1 MAKKKKAA
9 VNPARGYA
17 TSSTPSKPKPE
28 IQKKPAIEVP
38 AEKDAK
44 GPSPSSVTTDEN
56 ATHLSVVADAKA
68 AHQQTPEELEEQLER
83 DDLQMIVEKNA
94 AKVRRDA
101 RRLDTKV
108 RTDCRVLRGQ
118 AQRVSLTPW
127 LPEELMQQVLD
138 LIQKEAADL
147 SSVAKQTPFSKS
159 MLEEDTVLKCWTL
172 FEALQD
178 LGFPEDRIKSV
189 LAKLLKNPPAADST
203 SYLWGFRESLD
214 ILAVELE
221 EAQLPT
227 YDGRKGRLELETAEN
242 SLEDTDFDTPMSSR
256 PLTPDLVSKRG
267 NRTSPLKPETPSQSA
282 TPIDA
287 ELHASDFES
296 DVEPED
302 LVPTY
307 LTIKE
312 RIWKHRPDLV
322 DVVKSNKKWKT
333 NQPKLNTP
341 PATPGL
347 LKLTTKLREIEM
359 DALFDQWEADRQ
371 WSIKKIDLSRDAV
384 VSRPSKA
391 LRNDEDGSDSESE
404 PSGERDRRRDSSS
417 DSSEPNSGDEGLLGG
432 MFAVSMDEPSSESQQ
447 SGNTA
452 DPSIRLRD
460 FGKPAGMSP
469 RRILEEACKSRD
481 SRATFK
487 YTLIPTAGYISRQ
500 TVTIYWSAHQERITM
515 QAVPSIQLQQA
526 RSSKGSTLTS
536 AMSFTMAGVASPDAL
551 QSEAF
556 ISTVALF
563 YIFSSSAKEEKLYLR
578 LPAAWRDLYLEL
590 AEHRKDEADTED
602 RNRLKMIRTV
612 VRNHNEQEEDDGVV
626 LAAAF
631 RSRNRDSPRP
641 GSSRNM
647 SPSKEA
653 IASRSNELMGIWH
666 HVRSTHSYQRMLVSR
681 MSLPMFGFR
690 GAALAAIDHNQVVI
704 LCGETGCG
712 KSTQLPSYILE
723 HQLSQGKECKI
734 YCTEP
739 RRISAISLAQRV
751 SEELGEGPGDVGTNR
766 SLVGYAIRLESRV
779 SMSTRLVYA
788 TVGVVLRML
797 ESSRTLDDITHLVID
812 EVHERSID
820 TDFLLVI
827 LRSLMTRRPELKV
840 VLMSATVDATRFS
853 KYLNNAPIINVPGRT
868 FPVRTR
874 FLEDAIELTH
884 FSGANIK
891 ERGQDSD
898 NDPDADIEGGTSGI
912 PKQLQGYSPQTRKTL
927 ATYDEYRIDYELI
940 VKLMEHVATDP
951 DHVEFS
957 KATLIFLPGIAEIR
971 ELNDMILSSPL
982 FNSSCWVIPL
992 HSSIASEEQ
1001 QLAFQIPPPGVR
1013 KVVIATN
1020 IAETGITIPDVTCVI
1035 DTGKHKEMRYDERR
1049 QLSRLIQSFIARANA
1064 KQRRG
1069 RAGRVQEGIC
1079 FHLFTKYR
1087 HDDLMAEQQTPEMLR
1102 LSLQDLIMRVKICG
1116 LGDIEK
1122 TLSQALDPPLAKNIR
1137 RAIDALI
1144 EVGALTP
1151 NEDLTPLGNQ
1161 LAKLPLDANLGKL
1174 CLLSA
1179 IFGCV
1184 DVGLTISAILSSKSP
1199 FITPFGDRQRAD
1211 LARLAYAKADSDLL
1225 TAYNAYTAWRRIS
1238 QTPGQSA
1245 FAYCRKNYLSQPN
1258 LQNIED
1264 LKAQLL
1270 SSLGETGLIPS
1281 PKRSHGGNRSRGRT
1295 SFVEVPPESD
1305 IHSANEIITTSVIAW
1320 AFYPKLLVRDGKG
1333 WRNVANSQSV
1343 TLHPSSVNKGSHHD
1357 FKYLSYYSMMQ
1368 SGGSKFLNALSTTA
1382 VQELPL
1388 MLLVGDADFKLH
1400 AGVITIDGNRL
1411 RFRVDEWK
1419 NALALKGLRKGM
1431 EEIVE
1436 GSLRDPRKEISPRLR
1451 KWMEI
1456 FVKMCTREA

>member
-1 MAKKKKAA
+1 MAKKKKTAA
-9 VNPARGYA
+9 NPARGYA

-28 IQKKPAIEVP
+28 IQKKPAIDVLP
-38 AEKDAK
+38 EKDDK
-44 GPSPSSVTTDEN
+44 VLPELKEDDHN
-56 ATHLSVVADAKA
+56 DLSAADAKLP
-68 AHQQTPEELEEQLER
+68 HQQTPEELEEQLER

-94 AKVRRDA
+94 QKVRRDA
-101 RRLDTKV
+101 HRLDTKV
-108 RTDCRVLRGQ
+108 RTDRRVLRGQ
-118 AQRVSLTPW
+118 AQRITFTPW
-127 LPEELMQQVLD
+127 LPEELMQQVLE
-138 LIQKEAADL
+138 LVQKEA
-147 SSVAKQTPFSKS
+147 SEFGSVAKQTSLSRS
-159 MLEEDTVLKCWTL
+159 MLEEDTVMKCWTL

-178 LGFPEDRIKSV
+178 LGFADDRIKLV
-189 LAKLLKNPPAADST
+189 IAKLLKNPPVADST

-214 ILAVELE
+214 IFAVELE
-221 EAQLPT
+221 ETLLPT
-227 YDGRKGRLELETAEN
+227 YDGRNERAGLDTGDD
-242 SLEDTDFDTPMSSR
+242 SMEDTDFDTPINSR
-256 PLTPDLVSKRG
+256 PLTPDPSLKRG
-267 NRTSPLKPETPSQSA
+267 RANPPGKQETTSQQA
-282 TPIDA
+282 VDMDA
-287 ELHASDFES
+287 DLHASDFES
-296 DVEPED
+296 DVEPEE
-302 LVPTY
+302 LVPRY

-312 RIWKHRPDLV
+312 RIWKHRPDLL
-322 DVVKSNKKWKT
+322 DVIKSSKKWKT
-333 NQPKLNTP
+333 NQPKINALT
-341 PATPGL
+341 ATPGL
-347 LKLTTKLREIEM
+347 AKLTTKLQQIES
-359 DALFDQWEADRQ
+359 DTLFDQWEADRL
-371 WSIKKIDLSRDAV
+371 WNIKRIDLVRDAV
-384 VSRPSKA
+384 VSRPVKGVGAHGGFS
-391 LRNDEDGSDSESE
+391 SESE
-404 PSGERDRRRDSSS
+404 SHGRPSGSGNGDASS
-417 DSSEPNSGDEGLLGG
+417 DSSANNSEDEDLLGG
-432 MFAVSMDEPSSESQQ
+432 MFAVTLDAPPSPPQQLEP
-447 SGNTA
+447 GNTA
-452 DPSIRLRD
+452 DLAIQLRD
-460 FGKPAGMSP
+460 FGKPAGMSA

-481 SRATFK
+481 SRISLK
-487 YTLIPTAGYISRQ
+487 YTLIPTAGYISRA
-500 TVTIYWSAHQERITM
+500 TVTVYWSVHQERITI
-515 QAVPSIQLQQA
+515 QAVPSIRIQQA
-526 RSSKGSTLTS
+526 KSSKASRLTS
-536 AMSFTMAGVASPDAL
+536 AMNFTMTGVASPDAL
-551 QSEAF
+551 QAEAY

-590 AEHRKDEADTED
+590 AEHRKGEADAED
-602 RNRLKMIRTV
+602 RDRVKMIRTII
-612 VRNHNEQEEDDGVV
+612 RDHHEEEEDDGVV
-626 LAAAF
+626 LSAAF

-653 IASRSNELMGIWH
+653 LASRSNELMSIWH
-666 HVRSTHSYQRMLVSR
+666 RVRTTNSYQRMLVSR
-681 MSLPMFGFR
+681 MNLPMFGFR
-690 GAALAAIDHNQVVI
+690 AAALDAIDRNQVVI

-751 SEELGEGPGDVGTNR
+751 SEELGEGKGDVGTHR
-766 SLVGYAIRLESRV
+766 SLVGYAIRLESKV
-779 SMSTRLVYA
+779 TASTRLVYA

-827 LRSLMTRRPELKV
+827 LRSLMARRSELKV

-874 FLEDAIELTH
+874 YLEDAIELTH
-884 FSGANIK
+884 FAGGNTK
-891 ERGQDSD
+891 ERVVDDD
-898 NDPDADIEGGTSGI
+898 NEGDGDIEGATSGI
-912 PKQLQGYSPQTRKTL
+912 PKQLQGYSLQTRKTL
-927 ATYDEYRIDYELI
+927 ASYDEYGIDYELI
-940 VKLMEHVATDP
+940 VRLMEHVATDP
-951 DHVEFS
+951 DHVDFS

-971 ELNDMILSSPL
+971 QLNDIILSSPI
-982 FNSSCWVIPL
+982 FNRDCWVIPL

-1001 QLAFQIPPPGVR
+1001 QLAFEIPPPGIR

-1049 QLSRLIQSFIARANA
+1049 QLSRLIQSFISRANA

-1069 RAGRVQEGIC
+1069 RAGRVQEGLC

-1144 EVGALTP
+1144 EVGALTAA
-1151 NEDLTPLGNQ
+1151 EELTPLGNQ

-1184 DVGLTISAILSSKSP
+1184 DVGLTIAAILSSKSP

-1211 LARLAYAKADSDLL
+1211 IARLAYSKADSDLL
-1225 TAYNAYTAWRRIS
+1225 TAYNAYTVWRRIS
-1238 QTPGQSA
+1238 QTQGQSA
-1245 FAYCRKNYLSQPN
+1245 FNYCRKNYLSQPN

-1264 LKAQLL
+1264 LKTQLL
-1270 SSLGETGLIPS
+1270 SSLADTGLIPN
-1281 PKRSHGGNRSRGRT
+1281 PKRTGGGNRSHGRT
-1295 SFVEVPPESD
+1295 AFVEVPPESD
-1305 IHSANEIITTSVIAW
+1305 IHSPNEIITTSVIAW

-1333 WRNVANSQSV
+1333 WRNVANSQHV
-1343 TLHPSSVNKGSHHD
+1343 TLHPTSVNKTNHHD

-1388 MLLVGDADFKLH
+1388 LLLAGDADFKLH
-1400 AGVITIDGNRL
+1400 AGVVTIDGNRL
-1411 RFRVDEWK
+1411 RFKVDGWK
-1419 NALALKGLRKGM
+1419 DVLVLRGLRRAM

-1436 GSLRDPRKEISPRLR
+1436 VKLREGRREISPKLR
-1451 KWMEI
+1451 RWMDI
-1456 FVKMCTREA
+1456 FVKMCTREI

>member
-1 MAKKKKAA
+1 MAKKKKTA
-9 VNPARGYA
+9 VNSARGYA

-28 IQKKPAIEVP
+28 VQKKPAADTPLVKD
-38 AEKDAK
+38 EKAPPVLTEDDAA
-44 GPSPSSVTTDEN
+44 D
-56 ATHLSVVADAKA
+56 LSAADAKIPY
-68 AHQQTPEELEEQLER
+68 QQTPEELEEQLER

-94 AKVRRDA
+94 QKVRRDA
-101 RRLDTKV
+101 HRLDTKV

-118 AQRVSLTPW
+118 AQRITFNPW
-127 LPEELMQQVLD
+127 LPEELMQQVLE
-138 LIQKEAADL
+138 LVQKET
-147 SSVAKQTPFSKS
+147 SESGSVAKQTSLSRS
-159 MLEEDTVLKCWTL
+159 MSEDDTVMKCWTL

-178 LGFPEDRIKSV
+178 LGFPDDRIKLV
-189 LAKLLKNPPAADST
+189 IAKLLKNPPGVESA

-214 ILAVELE
+214 MFAVELE

-227 YDGRKGRLELETAEN
+227 YDGRKERA
-242 SLEDTDFDTPMSSR
+242 SLDTGDDSVDDTDFETPIDSR
-256 PLTPDLVSKRG
+256 PLTPDPTSKRG
-267 NRTSPLKPETPSQSA
+267 RASSPRKKETASQQVSA
-282 TPIDA
+282 IDA
-287 ELHASDFES
+287 DLHVSDFES
-296 DVEPED
+296 DVEPEE
-302 LVPTY
+302 LVPRY

-322 DVVKSNKKWKT
+322 DVIKSSKKWKA
-333 NQPKLNTP
+333 NQPKINIP

-347 LKLTTKLREIEM
+347 AKLTAKLQQIES
-359 DALFDQWEADRQ
+359 DTLFDQWEADRL
-371 WSIKKIDLSRDAV
+371 WNIKKIDLVRDAV
-384 VSRPSKA
+384 VTRPIKS
-391 LRNDEDGSDSESE
+391 LRGGNGSSSESE
-404 PSGERDRRRDSSS
+404 SRGQLNENEDASS
-417 DSSEPNSGDEGLLGG
+417 DNSGPNSDDEDLLGG
-432 MFAVSMDEPSSESQQ
+432 MFAVSMDAPPSQPHQPGS
-447 SGNTA
+447 TA
-452 DPSIRLRD
+452 DPAIQLRD
-460 FGKPAGMSP
+460 FGKPAGMSA

-481 SRATFK
+481 SRTTLK
-487 YTLIPTAGYISRQ
+487 YNLVPTAGYISRA
-500 TVTIYWSAHQERITM
+500 TIAVYWSVHQERISM
-515 QAVPSIQLQQA
+515 QAVPQIRLQQA
-526 RSSKGSTLTS
+526 KSSKGPSFTS
-536 AMSFTMAGVASPDAL
+536 AMNFSMSGVATPDAL
-551 QSEAF
+551 QAEAY

-563 YIFSSSAKEEKLYLR
+563 YIFSSSSKEEKLYLR

-590 AEHRKDEADTED
+590 AEHRKGEADADD
-602 RNRLKMIRTV
+602 RQRVKMIRTII
-612 VRNHNEQEEDDGVV
+612 RDHNEEEEDDGVV
-626 LAAAF
+626 LSAAF

-641 GSSRNM
+641 GSSRNI
-647 SPSKEA
+647 SPSKEVLG
-653 IASRSNELMGIWH
+653 SRSNELMGIWH
-666 HVRSTHSYQRMLVSR
+666 RVRITNSYQRMLVTR
-681 MSLPMFGFR
+681 MNLPMFGFR
-690 GAALAAIDHNQVVI
+690 AATLDAIDRNQVVI

-712 KSTQLPSYILE
+712 KSTQLPSYVLE

-751 SEELGEGPGDVGTNR
+751 SEELGESKGDVGTHR
-766 SLVGYAIRLESRV
+766 SLVGYAIRLESKV
-779 SMSTRLVYA
+779 TPSTKLVYA

-797 ESSRTLDDITHLVID
+797 ESSRTLDDITHLLID

-827 LRSLMTRRPELKV
+827 LRSLMARRPELKV
-840 VLMSATVDATRFS
+840 VLMSATVDASRFS

-874 FLEDAIELTH
+874 YLEDAIELTN
-884 FSGANIK
+884 FAGGNNK
-891 ERGQDSD
+891 ERVQDDD
-898 NDPDADIEGGTSGI
+898 NDGDGDIDGVTSGI

-927 ATYDEYRIDYELI
+927 ATYDEYGIDYELI
-940 VKLMEHVATDP
+940 VRLMEHVATDP
-951 DHVEFS
+951 DHVDFS

-971 ELNDMILSSPL
+971 QLNDIILSSPI
-982 FNSSCWVIPL
+982 FNRDCWVIPL

-1001 QLAFQIPPPGVR
+1001 QLAFEIPPPGIR

-1049 QLSRLIQSFIARANA
+1049 QLSRLIQSFISRANA

-1069 RAGRVQEGIC
+1069 RAGRVQEGLC

-1144 EVGALTP
+1144 EVGALTAT
-1151 NEDLTPLGNQ
+1151 EELTPLGNQ

-1184 DVGLTISAILSSKSP
+1184 DVGLTIAAILSSKSP

-1211 LARLAYAKADSDLL
+1211 IARLAYAKADSDLL

-1238 QTPGQSA
+1238 QTQGQSA
-1245 FAYCRKNYLSQPN
+1245 FNYCRKNYLSQPN

-1264 LKAQLL
+1264 LKTQLL
-1270 SSLGETGLIPS
+1270 SSLADTGLIPN
-1281 PKRSHGGNRSRGRT
+1281 PRRSGGGNRPHGRT
-1295 SFVEVPPESD
+1295 AFVEVPPECD
-1305 IHSANEIITTSVIAW
+1305 IHSPNEIITTSVIAW

-1333 WRNVANSQSV
+1333 WRNVANSQHV
-1343 TLHPSSVNKGSHHD
+1343 TLHPTSVNKSNHHD
-1357 FKYLSYYSMMQ
+1357 LKYLSYYSMMQ

-1382 VQELPL
+1382 AQELPL
-1388 MLLVGDADFKLH
+1388 MLLAGDADFKLH
-1400 AGVITIDGNRL
+1400 AGVVTIDGNRL
-1411 RFRVDEWK
+1411 RFRVDGWK
-1419 NALALKGLRKGM
+1419 DMLVLRGLRRAM

-1436 GSLRDPRKEISPRLR
+1436 VRLRDGRREVSLRLR
-1451 KWMEI
+1451 RWMDI
-1456 FVKMCTREA
+1456 FVKMCTREV

>member
-1 MAKKKKAA
+1 MAKKKKTAI
-9 VNPARGYA
+9 NPARGYA
-17 TSSTPSKPKPE
+17 TSSIASKPKPE
-28 IQKKPAIEVP
+28 VQKKPAIDVT
-38 AEKDAK
+38 AEKDDK
-44 GPSPSSVTTDEN
+44 SLLVSTETTAEN
-56 ATHLSVVADAKA
+56 ATDLSAADAKIP
-68 AHQQTPEELEEQLER
+68 HQQTPEELEEQLER

-101 RRLDTKV
+101 HRLDTKV

-138 LIQKEAADL
+138 LVQKEAAEL
-147 SSVAKQTPFSKS
+147 GSVAKQTSLSKS
-159 MLEEDTVLKCWTL
+159 MSEEDTVLKCWTL

-178 LGFPEDRIKSV
+178 LGFPDDRIKLA
-189 LAKLLKNPPAADST
+189 LAKLLKNPPAADSA
-203 SYLWGFRESLD
+203 SYLWGFRETLN
-214 ILAVELE
+214 IFAVELE

-227 YDGRKGRLELETAEN
+227 YDGRKGRLDLETGEN

-256 PLTPDLVSKRG
+256 PLTPDPASKRG
-267 NRTSPLKPETPSQSA
+267 REISPRKQDTSLQPA
-282 TPIDA
+282 AAIDA
-287 ELHASDFES
+287 ELHASDFDS
-296 DVEPED
+296 DVEPEE

-333 NQPKLNTP
+333 NQPKLQTP
-341 PATPGL
+341 LPTPGI
-347 LKLTTKLREIEM
+347 LKLTAKLQEIES
-359 DALFDQWEADRQ
+359 DALFDQWEADQQ
-371 WSIKKIDLSRDAV
+371 WNVKKIDLIRDGV
-384 VSRPSKA
+384 VSRPSKT
-391 LRNDEDGSDSESE
+391 LRGGDGSGSESE
-404 PSGERDRRRDSSS
+404 PSGDRNGRRDPCS
-417 DSSEPNSGDEGLLGG
+417 DSSEPDSDEEDLLGG
-432 MFAVSMDEPSSESQQ
+432 MFAVSMDEPTSEPQQ
-447 SGNTA
+447 FGNTA

-481 SRATFK
+481 SRATLKF
-487 YTLIPTAGYISRQ
+487 TLIPTAGFISRQ
-500 TVTIYWSAHQERITM
+500 TVTVSWSAHQEKITM
-515 QAVPSIQLQQA
+515 QAVPSIRLQQA
-526 RSSKGSTLTS
+526 KSSKGSSLTS
-536 AMSFTMAGVASPDAL
+536 TMNFTMIGVASPDAL

-563 YIFSSSAKEEKLYLR
+563 YIFSSFAKEEKLYLR

-590 AEHRKDEADTED
+590 AEHRKGEADAED
-602 RNRLKMIRTV
+602 RDRLKMIRTI
-612 VRNHNEQEEDDGVV
+612 VRDHNEQEEDDGVV

-631 RSRNRDSPRP
+631 RTRNRDSPRP

-666 HVRSTHSYQRMLVSR
+666 RVRSTHSYQRMLVSR
-681 MSLPMFGFR
+681 MNLPMFGFR
-690 GAALAAIDHNQVVI
+690 EVALAAIDRNQVVI

-712 KSTQLPSYILE
+712 KSTQLPSYVLE

-751 SEELGEGPGDVGTNR
+751 SEELGESPGDVGTNR

-779 SMSTRLVYA
+779 SMSTRLVFA

-827 LRSLMTRRPELKV
+827 LRSLMARRPELKV

-868 FPVRTR
+868 FPVQTR
-874 FLEDAIELTH
+874 YLEDAIELTH
-884 FSGANIK
+884 FSGGYIK
-891 ERGQDSD
+891 ERGQDND

-927 ATYDEYRIDYELI
+927 AVYDEYRIDYELI

-951 DHVEFS
+951 DHVDFS

-971 ELNDMILSSPL
+971 ELNDMILSSPV
-982 FNSSCWVIPL
+982 FNTDCWVIPL

-1001 QLAFQIPPPGVR
+1001 QLAFQLPPPGVR

-1049 QLSRLIQSFIARANA
+1049 QLSRLIQSFISRANA

-1069 RAGRVQEGIC
+1069 RAGRVQEGLC

-1087 HDDLMAEQQTPEMLR
+1087 HDELMAEQQTPEMLR

-1151 NEDLTPLGNQ
+1151 SEDLTPLGNQ

-1174 CLLSA
+1174 CLLAA

-1184 DVGLTISAILSSKSP
+1184 DVGLTIAAILSSKSP

-1211 LARLAYAKADSDLL
+1211 LARLAYAKGDSDLL

-1270 SSLGETGLIPS
+1270 SSLAETGLIPS

-1388 MLLVGDADFKLH
+1388 MLLVGDSDFKLH

-1419 NALALKGLRKGM
+1419 NALALKGLRRAM

-1436 GSLRDPRKEISPRLR
+1436 GRLRDPRKELSPRLR
-1451 KWMEI
+1451 KWMEV
-1456 FVKMCTREA
+1456 FVKMCTREV